1 MTIEQLAGA
10 VLDACELEHV
20 EHMLTGAFAHG
31 LYGIPRST
39 KDVDV
44 VLSLVGGD
52 PIQRVARRLEGKV
65 LFEPQVQFDTLTWGK
80 RLVGES
86 TGRPPFKVEL
96 FELFD
101 DPFVQSQF
109 RRKRRLFSAQ
119 IQRETWLPTPEDVV
133 VQKLRWGRGKDLDD
147 ARDVLAVQGP
157 ETLDMDYIEHWCGL
171 HGTLPRLHEALAGI
185 PPLD

>member
-1 MTIEQLAGA
+1 MTVEELACA
-10 VLDACELEHV
+10 VLDACEAENV

-44 VLSLVGGD
+44 VVSINVGDAISRVISQLSGVV
-52 PIQRVARRLEGKV
+52 R
-65 LFEPQVQFDTLTWGK
+65 FESQIQFDTLTWGK

-86 TGRPPFKVEL
+86 IDPPPFKVEL

-101 DPFVQSQF
+101 DPFVLSQF
-109 RRKRRLFSAQ
+109 RRKRKMYSAQ
-119 IQRETWLPTPEDVV
+119 LQRETWLPAPEDVV
-133 VQKLRWGRGKDLDD
+133 VQKLRWGRNKDLDD

-157 ETLDMDYIEHWCGL
+157 ETLDMSYIEDWCTR
-171 HGTLPRLHEALAGI
+171 HGTLTRLREALDGI

>member
-1 MTIEQLAGA
+1 MTIEQLACT
-10 VLDACELEHV
+10 VLDACEQEQV

-39 KDVDV
+39 KDVDL
-44 VLSLVGGD
+44 VLSVATGD
-52 PIQRVARRLEGKV
+52 PVTKVVRRLDGLV
-65 LFEPQVQFDTLTWGK
+65 RFEHQVQFDTLTWGK

-86 TGRPPFKVEL
+86 TGTPPFKVEL

-101 DPFVQSQF
+101 DPFVLSQF
-109 RRKRRLFSAQ
+109 HRRRQMFSGQ
-119 IQRETWLPTPEDVV
+119 LHRETWLPTPEDVV
-133 VQKLRWGRGKDLDD
+133 VQKLRWGRNKDLDD

-157 ETLDMDYIEHWCGL
+157 ETLDMAYIEHWCAQ
-171 HGTLPRLHEALAGI
+171 HGTLPRLREALAGI

>member
-1 MTIEQLAGA
+1 MTVEQLASV
-10 VLDACELEHV
+10 VLDACESEHV
-20 EHMLTGAFAHG
+20 DHMLTGAFAHG

-44 VLSLVGGD
+44 VLSVSTGNS
-52 PIQRVARRLEGKV
+52 IMKVVARLTGIV
-65 LFEPQVQFDTLTWGK
+65 QFQPQVQFDTLTWGK

-86 TGRPPFKVEL
+86 VGTPPFKVEL

-101 DPFVQSQF
+101 DPFVMSQF
-109 RRKRRLFSAQ
+109 QRRRRMYSEQ

-133 VQKLRWGRGKDLDD
+133 VQKLRWGRNKDLDD

-157 ETLDMDYIEHWCGL
+157 ETLDMAYIEHWCGQ
-171 HGTLPRLHEALAGI
+171 HETLARLQEALAGI

>member
-1 MTIEQLAGA
+1 MVI
-10 VLDACELEHV
+10 DACEAEQV

-52 PIQRVARRLEGKV
+52 PILRVARRLSPTV
-65 LFEPQVQFDTLTWGK
+65 VFESQVQVDTLTWG
-80 RLVGES
+80 RRQVGES
-86 TGRPPFKVEL
+86 LTNPLFKVEL

-109 RRKRRLFSAQ
+109 QRKRRMFSAQ
-119 IQRETWLPTPEDVV
+119 LQRNAWLPTPEDVV
-133 VQKLRWGRGKDLDD
+133 VQKLRWGRNKDLDD

-157 ETLDMDYIEHWCGL
+157 ETMDMDYIEHWCGQ
-171 HGTLPRLHEALAGI
+171 HGTLERLAAALEGI

>member
-1 MTIEQLAGA
+1 
-10 VLDACELEHV
+10 
-20 EHMLTGAFAHG
+20 MLTGAFAHG

-44 VLSLVGGD
+44 VLSITAGD
-52 PIQRVARRLEGKV
+52 SIMKVVKRLEGVV

-86 TGRPPFKVEL
+86 VGMPPFKVEL

-101 DPFVQSQF
+101 DPFVLSQF
-109 RRKRRLFSAQ
+109 QRRRRMVSAQ
-119 IQRETWLPTPEDVV
+119 LRRETWLPAPEDVV
-133 VQKLRWGRGKDLDD
+133 VQKLRWGRNKDLDD

-157 ETLDMDYIEHWCGL
+157 ETLDMGYIEHWCAK
-171 HGTLPRLHEALAGI
+171 HGTLPRLQEALAGI
-185 PPLD
+185 PPLG

>member
-1 MTIEQLAGA
+1 MTIEQLACA
-10 VLDACELEHV
+10 VLDACEAERI

-44 VLSLVGGD
+44 VLGIAADNSIMRV
-52 PIQRVARRLEGKV
+52 VARLAGVVR
-65 LFEPQVQFDTLTWGK
+65 FEPQVQFDTLTWGK

-86 TGRPPFKVEL
+86 VGVPPFQVEL

-101 DPFVQSQF
+101 DPFVLSQF
-109 RRKRRLFSAQ
+109 QRRKKMRSVQLRRD
-119 IQRETWLPTPEDVV
+119 TWLPTPEDVV
-133 VQKLRWGRGKDLDD
+133 VQKLRWGRPKDLDD

-157 ETLDMDYIEHWCGL
+157 ETLDMAYIEHWCGQ
-171 HGTLPRLHEALAGI
+171 HATLQKLQDALAGI
-185 PPLD
+185 PPLQ

>member
-1 MTIEQLAGA
+1 MTIEQLAAA
-10 VLDACELEHV
+10 VLDACEKENV
-20 EHMLTGAFAHG
+20 DHMLTDAFAHG

-44 VLSLVGGD
+44 VLSLASGD
-52 PIQRVARRLEGKV
+52 PIDRVVRRLAGV
-65 LFEPQVQFDTLTWGK
+65 VRFEPQVQFDTLTWGK

-86 TGRPPFKVEL
+86 TSRPPFKVEL

-109 RRKRRLFSAQ
+109 HRRHRIFSAQ
-119 IQRETWLPTPEDVV
+119 IQRETWLPAPEDVV
-133 VQKLRWGRGKDLDD
+133 VQKLRWGRSKDLDD

-157 ETLDMDYIEHWCGL
+157 ETLDMAYIEHWCAL
-171 HGTLPRLHEALAGI
+171 HGTLARLEDALAGI

>member
-1 MTIEQLAGA
+1 MTIEQLAA
-10 VLDACELEHV
+10 TVLAACEQENV

-44 VLSLVGGD
+44 VLSLATGD
-52 PIQRVARRLEGKV
+52 PVSRVVRRLEGV
-65 LFEPQVQFDTLTWGK
+65 VVFEAQVQFDTLTWGK

-86 TGRPPFKVEL
+86 TGTPPFKVEL

-101 DPFVQSQF
+101 DAFVQAQF
-109 RRKRRLFSAQ
+109 RRRRRMFSAQ
-119 IQRETWLPTPEDVV
+119 IQRETWLPTPEDVI
-133 VQKLRWGRGKDLDD
+133 VQKLRWGRSKDLDD

-157 ETLDMDYIEHWCGL
+157 ETLDMAYIGNWCAI
-171 HGTLPRLHEALAGI
+171 HGTLPRLNEALAGI

>member
-1 MTIEQLAGA
+1 MTIEQLAST
-10 VLDACELEHV
+10 VLEACEREHV

-44 VLSLVGGD
+44 VLNLTGGD
-52 PIQRVARRLEGKV
+52 PIGMIVRRLEGV
-65 LFEPQVQFDTLTWGK
+65 VRFEAQVQFDTLTWGK

-86 TGRPPFKVEL
+86 CGNPPFKVEL

-101 DPFVQSQF
+101 DPFVLAMF
-109 RRKRRLFSAQ
+109 GRRRRMVSVRL
-119 IQRETWLPTPEDVV
+119 QRETWVPTPEDVV

-157 ETLDMDYIEHWCGL
+157 ETLDMPYIETWCDL
-171 HGTLPRLHEALAGI
+171 HGTRPRLREALAGI

>member
-1 MTIEQLAGA
+1 MTVEKLAA
-10 VLDACELEHV
+10 IVLDACEQEQV

-44 VLSLVGGD
+44 VLSLVGDD
-52 PIQRVARRLEGKV
+52 PIRRVAKRLSEV
-65 LFEPQVQFDTLTWGK
+65 VEFEPQVQFDTLTWGK
-80 RLVGES
+80 RQVGQS
-86 TGRPPFKVEL
+86 FGNPPFKVEL

-109 RRKRRLFSAQ
+109 HRKRRMFSVQ
-119 IQRETWLPTPEDVV
+119 LQRDAWLPTPEDVV
-133 VQKLRWGRGKDLDD
+133 VQKLRWGRNKDLDD

-157 ETLDMDYIEHWCGL
+157 ETLDMTYVQRWCSA
-171 HGTLPRLHEALAGI
+171 HGTLDRLQAALDGI

>member
-1 MTIEQLAGA
+1 MTIEDLARA
-10 VLDACELEHV
+10 VLDACEHEEV

-44 VLSLVGGD
+44 VLSLSAGN
-52 PIQRVARRLEGKV
+52 PIAKVVRQLEGV
-65 LFEPQVQFDTLTWGK
+65 VEFEPQVQFDTLTWGK

-86 TGRPPFKVEL
+86 AGTPPFKVEL

-101 DPFVQSQF
+101 DAFVLSQF
-109 RRKRRLFSAQ
+109 QRKRRMFSKQ
-119 IQRETWLPTPEDVV
+119 LNRETWLPTPEDIV

-147 ARDVLAVQGP
+147 ARDILAVQGP
-157 ETLDMDYIEHWCGL
+157 ETLDMAYIEHWCGM
-171 HGTLPRLHEALAGI
+171 HGTLPRLQETLAGI

>member
-1 MTIEQLAGA
+1 MTIEQLATA
-10 VLDACELEHV
+10 VLDACEASNV
-20 EHMLTGAFAHG
+20 DHMLTGAFAHG

-44 VLSLVGGD
+44 VLSISTGD
-52 PIQRVARRLEGKV
+52 PIREVVTRLAGVVE
-65 LFEPQVQFDTLTWGK
+65 FEPQVQFDTLTWGK

-86 TGRPPFKVEL
+86 HGNPPFKVEL

-109 RRKRRLFSAQ
+109 HRRRRLFSEQ
-119 IQRETWLPTPEDVV
+119 IQSETWLPTPEDVI
-133 VQKLRWGRGKDLDD
+133 VQKLRWGRSKDLDD

-157 ETLDMDYIEHWCGL
+157 ETLDMDYIEYWCGL

-185 PPLD
+185 PTLD